1 LRLIGAI
8 ADVHRSGEEA
18 ESLDRTISVDANHAL
33 PDDVG
38 EPWGRYRLLQRV
50 GSGSFGSV
58 YRAWDPQLE
67 REIAIKILHRHVADD
82 ELKTRLLLEARALAK
97 VRHPNIVSVYGVE
110 TYDDHV
116 GLCMEFVRGETLE
129 VAMSGGHRLN
139 AREAVGVGQDVCRAL
154 AAVHAAGFV
163 HRDVSARNIMRD
175 LAGRIIVM
183 DFGSG
188 L

>member
-1 LRLIGAI
+1 MTGVADERDVPGDDAIARAAEDVAEGRSVDWAAVAAHVQSPDAIERLNNLRLIGAI

-116 GLCMEFVRGETLE
+116 GLCMEFVRGETLD
-129 VAMSGGHRLN
+129 VAMSGG
-139 AREAVGVGQDVCRAL
+139 
-154 AAVHAAGFV
+154 
-163 HRDVSARNIMRD
+163 
-175 LAGRIIVM
+175 
-183 DFGSG
+183 
-188 L
+188 